1 MTNNCVT
8 TFSDAPSLDTGLSL
22 DDDQLDRVSTKN
34 ERDEDC
40 LQEMLGEE
48 SMTSHPELHKSPIED
63 SAIVVQSEVSL
74 MTDPELT
81 QKGVSPCK

>member
-8 TFSDAPSLDTGLSL
+8 TFSDAPSQDTALSL

-34 ERDEDC
+34 DRDQNC
-40 LQEMLGEE
+40 LQEMVGEE
-48 SMTSHPELHKSPIED
+48 SMTSHPELHTFSIED

-74 MTDPELT
+74 MTDPQLT